1 MSCIRL
7 AVLAFIVAIVAG
19 CVSAKSI
26 EGYVVDAETG
36 EPVPDVIVVVAW
48 RVLTGLHGQTKG
60 FLVLDEALT
69 DEKGYYFL
77 RGWEG
82 KYPGFFAALDKR
94 SPELNYFKYG
104 YELEFRSNKIG
115 ALDSAPIVS
124 PRESVWSGK
133 KIHLQP
139 YHGDDTGRFS
149 TLSEIDGYYVG
160 HWGCTAWKLP
170 ILTDEIRR
178 LRNLAKKLPGVGTT
192 RLPVIDSRNKP
203 TCIYSN

>member
-82 KYPGFFAALDKR
+82 KYPGFFAAVDKR

-104 YELEFRSNKIG
+104 YELELKSNRVDYRNTDPVK
-115 ALDSAPIVS
+115 S
-124 PRESVWSGK
+124 PRESIWDRKVVK
-133 KIHLQP
+133 LQP
-139 YHGDDTGRFS
+139 YEGDDVGKFRVLGGIS
-149 TLSEIDGYYVG
+149 NYYTV
-160 HWGCTAWKLP
+160 HRGCTSVRLP
-170 ILTDEIRR
+170 ILSAEILR
-178 LRNLAKKLPGVGTT
+178 LEELAMKMPKMFSTS
-192 RLPVIDSRNKP
+192 LPVVYP
-203 TCIYSN
+203 EYSGDCLY